1 MWQDVTILGIGLI
14 FGFLLIPQ
22 IIDLHRNKTALNI
35 VSCVATTSALAVLG
49 FVYATLG
56 LWLAVI
62 GEAITTIAWLIL
74 TALSI
79 RNNLKTQLK

>member
-1 MWQDVTILGIGLI
+1 MWQDVTILGIGLV

-22 IIDLHRNKTALNI
+22 IIDLHKNKTALNI
-35 VSCVATTSALAVLG
+35 VSCVATTAALAVLG

-74 TALSI
+74 TVLSV
-79 RNNLKTQLK
+79 RNILKKRLK